1 MTTPDPR
8 TDLAEWPWHRLIEQD
23 QARADEPDDGLIPV
37 TVRLTAEEVRATAA
51 IHPNSFPRLDGHG
64 VSAWKL
70 NAACRAID
78 LPDPLPPWKSPLD
91 DLPDLTE
98 EQCDYLAKLA
108 AGYSDDDNDSVL
120 VLVGRALIAAGWS
133 PEEEA

>member
-1 MTTPDPR
+1 M
-8 TDLAEWPWHRLIEQD
+8 
-23 QARADEPDDGLIPV
+23 
-37 TVRLTAEEVRATAA
+37 RATAA

-78 LPDPLPPWKSPLD
+78 LPAPKPPWKSPLA